1 MRTKRPYPRHAF
13 PELIPTYSN
22 LTISNHTLQEH
33 SKKTKEI
40 ISTLKNGARVLF
52 DMKKGRG
59 FIYRFEQGIK
69 IIMELTTR
77 ILSSLVKNGYLTL
90 FEKQGETAHF
100 APSPNLTK

>member
-22 LTISNHTLQEH
+22 LNLQHNIYSEQ

-40 ISTLKNGARVLF
+40 ISTLKSGAKVLF

-59 FIYRFEQGIK
+59 FIYKFEQGIK
-69 IIMELTTR
+69 ILMELTTR
-77 ILSSLVKNGYLTL
+77 TLSSLVKNGYLVL

-100 APSPNLTK
+100 TPSKILVK